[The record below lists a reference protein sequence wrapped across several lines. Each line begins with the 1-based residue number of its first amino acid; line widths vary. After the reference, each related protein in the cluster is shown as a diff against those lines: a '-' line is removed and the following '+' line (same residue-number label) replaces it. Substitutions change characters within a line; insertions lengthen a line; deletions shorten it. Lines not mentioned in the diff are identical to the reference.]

1 MMELGYQFLIGEVV
15 GRKDTPQ
22 SVSED
27 VLVVS
32 VVEPPLQ
39 FFKVA
44 VQMLGADLVERAHN
58 GPLEQAP
65 DALDAVGVN
74 VSDDPVLCQNSALLK

>member
-1 MMELGYQFLIGEVV
+1 MRESGYQILIGEVV
-15 GRKDTPQ
+15 GCKDSPHG
-22 SVSED
+22 VSED
-27 VLVVS
+27 VRVVS
-32 VVEPPLQ
+32 VVEPPLKL
-39 FFKVA
+39 FEVA
-44 VQMLGADLVERAHN
+44 VQMLGADFVERAHD